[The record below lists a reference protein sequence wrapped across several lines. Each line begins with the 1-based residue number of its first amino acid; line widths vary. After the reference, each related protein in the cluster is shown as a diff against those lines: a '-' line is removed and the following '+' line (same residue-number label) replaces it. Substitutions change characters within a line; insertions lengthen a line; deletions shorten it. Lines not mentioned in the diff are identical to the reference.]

1 MYLLGN
7 FSSECHT
14 QRSPISTIYG
24 ELWSCLPWGN
34 QPDFPF
40 SPPLLTDARSLSLQM
55 EVCLGY
61 GLSCLPLLVAW
72 QMALPQ
78 SIINRNVL
86 ARRLSHLSHMLN
98 APNGTRGNYIGA
110 CTRCCLSLSVCLSVS
125 AEGSR
130 TFTCCLLLPLSS
142 ALSQILSFSLFFS
155 LSLSPSSFFPSV
167 FGNLSS
173 RVCLINYIANIDY
186 IDIYRFSWLHM

>member
-14 QRSPISTIYG
+14 QRFPISTIYG

-34 QPDFPF
+34 HLYPPF
-40 SPPLLTDARSLSLQM
+40 SPPLSRCSVTVSANGT
-55 EVCLGY
+55 CLVY

-110 CTRCCLSLSVCLSVS
+110 CTLCCLSVCWTLCV
-125 AEGSR
+125 EGSR
-130 TFTCCLLLPLSS
+130 TITFCLSLPLS
-142 ALSQILSFSLFFS
+142 LSRG
-155 LSLSPSSFFPSV
+155 LSL
-167 FGNLSS
+167 
-173 RVCLINYIANIDY
+173 
-186 IDIYRFSWLHM
+186 

>member
-34 QPDFPF
+34 QPDSPF
-40 SPPLLTDARSLSLQM
+40 SPPLLADARSLSLQM

-110 CTRCCLSLSVCLSVS
+110 CTRCCLSVCGRLKDVY
-125 AEGSR
+125 
-130 TFTCCLLLPLSS
+130 L
-142 ALSQILSFSLFFS
+142 LSFTPFVSCSLTYFLSLFFS
-155 LSLSPSSFFPSV
+155 PLHSLPPLSFP
-167 FGNLSS
+167 L
-173 RVCLINYIANIDY
+173 CLGTCH
-186 IDIYRFSWLHM
+186 REFV

>member
-110 CTRCCLSLSVCLSVS
+110 CTRCCLSVCGKLKDVY
-125 AEGSR
+125 
-130 TFTCCLLLPLSS
+130 L
-142 ALSQILSFSLFFS
+142 LSFTPSISCFLSHTFFLSFFLPFLLYFLFISLCVWELVIASLF
-155 LSLSPSSFFPSV
+155 
-167 FGNLSS
+167 N
-173 RVCLINYIANIDY
+173 
-186 IDIYRFSWLHM
+186 

>member
-1 MYLLGN
+1 MYLLCH

-14 QRSPISTIYG
+14 QCSPISTIYG

-34 QPDFPF
+34 QVCPTPF
-40 SPPLLTDARSLSLQM
+40 SPPLSRCSVTVSANGT
-55 EVCLGY
+55 CLGY

-110 CTRCCLSLSVCLSVS
+110 CTRCCLSVCLSLCV
-125 AEGSR
+125 EGSR
-130 TFTCCLLLPLSS
+130 TFTFCLSLPLS
-142 ALSQILSFSLFFS
+142 LSRG
-155 LSLSPSSFFPSV
+155 LSL
-167 FGNLSS
+167 
-173 RVCLINYIANIDY
+173 
-186 IDIYRFSWLHM
+186 